1 MSLRAIP
8 LRVRLPVAPIH
19 ILLAGQFDSFT
30 VAIQFSVGY
39 IGLSFRYTDTGN
51 REMNFCDG
59 RREEKC
65 IVWQE
70 RCRYVMSTCLFF
82 ILHSFSWPYPLFFF
96 RLCTNFFLPA
106 RPWFGYLS
114 VLHNANQ
121 QNRFNHS
128 RLICYPPPIC
138 VCRWMFRLWKCT
150 NKLPMRSLTI

>member
-82 ILHSFSWPYPLFFF
+82 IPHSFSWPYPLFFF
-96 RLCTNFFLPA
+96 ASAPIFFCLLAHDSVTCPFYTMPISKIDLTTADWYVIHHRFVCVGECFDCENAPTNFQWEA
-106 RPWFGYLS
+106 
-114 VLHNANQ
+114 
-121 QNRFNHS
+121 
-128 RLICYPPPIC
+128 
-138 VCRWMFRLWKCT
+138 
-150 NKLPMRSLTI
+150 